1 MTHDLRVL
9 ATAGSLLLAFSI
21 AETALAQKQGGTLR
35 IYFSIVRR
43 ACRSMRKRPPPA
55 KDR

>member
-1 MTHDLRVL
+1 MTLDLRVL
-9 ATAGSLLLAFSI
+9 AAAGAFSI